1 MQFAPLYPILYRIL
15 KPSFPNCL
23 WTGATNSRAIAL
35 TFDDGPHPQYTPE
48 LLQVLD
54 RYNIKASFFWLG
66 ACVER
71 SPTVAR
77 NVYERG
83 HWIGL
88 HGYHHTSFPFLT
100 PDALKQSL
108 EKTQAAICAALS
120 SATPTSLRN
129 ADAANVANAERWRS
143 PTQNATLREGVC
155 PTPMYDA
162 QACKIHPENL
172 RDVRPPNGLFTP
184 QTLTLLH
191 QWNYRPVMWSVVPED
206 WERPGVGLVVQ
217 RVLRQVQN
225 GSLIVLHDGYF
236 GGQDVAQTTAQLIPQ
251 LLQQGYYFITI
262 DQLWQQTQPLVR

>member
-15 KPSFPNCL
+15 KPSFPSCL

-54 RYNIKASFFWLG
+54 RYKIRASFFWLG
-66 ACVER
+66 ACVDR
-71 SPTVAR
+71 SPGVAR
-77 NVYERG
+77 DVYERG

-100 PDALKQSL
+100 PEALKQSL
-108 EKTQAAICAALS
+108 EKTQKAICAAI
-120 SATPTSLRN
+120 ATPRPLEN
-129 ADAANVANAERWRS
+129 ADVPNVAAAARSRS
-143 PTQNATLREGVC
+143 PMENANLQEGLHPTQTCN
-155 PTPMYDA
+155 A
-162 QACKIHPENL
+162 QACKSHPENIL
-172 RDVRPPNGLFTP
+172 DVRPPNGLFTP

-206 WERPGVGLVVQ
+206 WERPGVTVVVQ

-262 DQLWQQTQPLVR
+262 DQVWEQTQPLV